1 MILVQLPFDREL
13 GGLGEVLANERAPIV
28 DGAVRLDGVPYSP
41 RWAPAD
47 MVTLRTLR
55 ANGCNALRYVVI
67 QLPHAAPLHTLSL
80 DGCRQLESVLVAAA
94 GLESLVVSN
103 CGQLQALGLRC
114 G

>member
-1 MILVQLPFDREL
+1 MARATQAEALGHSARRAALPC
-13 GGLGEVLANERAPIV
+13 
-28 DGAVRLDGVPYSP
+28 SP
-41 RWAPAD
+41 SLLPASSRSQ
-47 MVTLRTLR
+47 TLLRTLR